1 MSTITICDIDSRKVP
16 MFMRTHR
23 TKCRCLKR
31 FGVCILAIG
40 LLPILIVYFM
50 VSDQIYYRIKRTDV
64 SIHAILNYLF
74 VFFFLSK
81 EFKENQYFYAD

>member
-1 MSTITICDIDSRKVP
+1 MITICDIDSRTAP
-16 MFMRTHR
+16 MCMRTHR

-31 FGVCILAIG
+31 FGVCIFAIG

-64 SIHAILNYLF
+64 SIDAIPC
-74 VFFFLSK
+74 
-81 EFKENQYFYAD
+81 YFYFYFFVAPSNKVMY